1 MTPPITPPAAPMSQA
16 DVDAHRES
24 THYRRP
30 ARVSQDSPTPPSAP
44 AARRRFVQQRGW

>member
-24 THYRRP
+24 TYVRRP
-30 ARVSQDSPTPPSAP
+30 AGISQETVTLPADP
-44 AARRRFVQQRGW
+44 AARRRLMAQRKL